1 MCRSLKD
8 QLIYIDLR
16 PPSRKIRAR
25 QTILRSMRTRFLTI
39 FTLLAL
45 MTGIATANPAAKNR
59 ADPELRRLL
68 TEAIESAGSFDDRFD
83 AEVWLF
89 DMSSRMERYVPDK
102 AFRLDLLKSIHR
114 EATRAALPPEL
125 VIAVI
130 EIESAF
136 DTFAISRAGAQGLM
150 QVMPFWL
157 DEIGRPED
165 NLVDMNTNL
174 RMGCTILKYYM
185 NMEKNNLR
193 SALARYNG
201 SYGDIKHTYS
211 NKVLNALTTRW
222 YQR

>member
-1 MCRSLKD
+1 MYFRC
-8 QLIYIDLR
+8 LIIV
-16 PPSRKIRAR
+16 P
-25 QTILRSMRTRFLTI
+25 
-39 FTLLAL
+39 LLMAL
-45 MTGIATANPAAKNR
+45 AATAGANPVVR
-59 ADPELRRLL
+59 DTSDPELRRLL
-68 TEAIESAGSFDDRFD
+68 AEAIAESDSFNDRFE

-89 DMSSRMERYVPDK
+89 DMSSRMQDFVPDK

-114 EATRAALPPEL
+114 EASRVELPPEL

-130 EIESAF
+130 EVESRF

-165 NLVDMNTNL
+165 NLVDMDTNL

-185 NMEKNNLR
+185 DMEKNNLR
-193 SALARYNG
+193 GALARYNG

-211 NKVLNALTTRW
+211 NKVLDALRLRW
-222 YQR
+222 HQK

>member
-1 MCRSLKD
+1 MV
-8 QLIYIDLR
+8 
-16 PPSRKIRAR
+16 
-25 QTILRSMRTRFLTI
+25 TRFLT
-39 FTLLAL
+39 TLAL
-45 MTGIATANPAAKNR
+45 LVLLVATATARPVVPEK

-68 TEAIESAGSFDDRFD
+68 AEAIAASDSFEDRFD

-89 DMSSRMERYVPDK
+89 DMSGRMERYIPDK
-102 AFRLDLLKSIHR
+102 AFRLELLRSIHR
-114 EATRAALPPEL
+114 EATRVDLPPEL

-136 DTFAISRAGAQGLM
+136 DTFAISKSGAQGLM

-157 DEIGRPED
+157 DEIGHPQD

-193 SALARYNG
+193 GALARYNG
-201 SYGDIKHTYS
+201 SYGDIRHTYS
-211 NKVLNALTTRW
+211 NKVLDALRLRW
-222 YQR
+222 YQK